1 MLFKE
6 DITALNLCHCEFFTV
21 TINCEWKGKSRKYGS
36 MKERKMNRDL
46 EGILNKENLK
56 VLSRKIKIAAL
67 WG

>member
-1 MLFKE
+1 
-6 DITALNLCHCEFFTV
+6 
-21 TINCEWKGKSRKYGS
+21 

-67 WG
+67 